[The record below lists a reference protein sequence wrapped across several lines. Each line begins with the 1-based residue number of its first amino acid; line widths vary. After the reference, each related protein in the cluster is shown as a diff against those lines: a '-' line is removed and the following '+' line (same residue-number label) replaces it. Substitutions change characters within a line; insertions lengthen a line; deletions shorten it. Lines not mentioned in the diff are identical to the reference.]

1 MGWFIEQI
9 QLYQRIYIIIFF
21 SFRDGAQAYVF
32 IFPLSNESEKSFI
45 SGVTLWGADNG
56 QRQKLKAAACVHVC
70 CYSVPTCSPHVGL
83 VEVQKLVC
91 LLGSFPRYWSL
102 PPMQMLSSE
111 ISASA
116 YHHKALKSDEWDRYR
131 IPLACLCHKEPGPRQ
146 GTWALIFTRWWSLK
160 RSVARCEILLYLYF
174 YAVFHLLK
182 YAIPIKFI
190 DHEKTALHILSQVPG
205 LTDHSCIDVCFLW
218 PEVTSLLLQFY
229 F

>member
-1 MGWFIEQI
+1 MEPKRMFSYFPFLTNLRKASSAGSHCEGQI
-9 QLYQRIYIIIFF
+9 MD
-21 SFRDGAQAYVF
+21 RDK
-32 IFPLSNESEKSFI
+32 N
-45 SGVTLWGADNG
+45 W
-56 QRQKLKAAACVHVC
+56 RQQFVC

-160 RSVARCEILLYLYF
+160 RPVARCEILLYLYF
-174 YAVFHLLK
+174 YAVLHLLK